1 MRLVQTMDPMLAP
14 SLPVQIGIS
23 GSSACL
29 QIDVLSGAQRNPQ
42 SNFESTTVFLGSDPE
57 CDFILDREFFPPMY
71 AFLLV
76 DSQGAVVRHLGGGPS
91 LRLDTKLI
99 ARHRVT
105 KTANI
110 TAGPLAIRLHVTP
123 GAFSADDPHNARV
136 QSPRNRATVSQ
147 NESGNDALQIEKS
160 IQLIEQA
167 SRLLASMGD
176 QGTRVQTLTGMSKD
190 REPACLDDHNPEKLN
205 LSVGR
210 PLAGQLPPLWHHLCL
225 N

>member
-1 MRLVQTMDPMLAP
+1 MRLVQTMDPMLAQ

-29 QIDVLSGAQRNPQ
+29 QIDVLSGAKRNPQ
-42 SNFESTTVFLGSDPE
+42 SNFESTAVFLGSDPE

-76 DSQGAVVRHLGGGPS
+76 DSRGAVVRHLGGGPS
-91 LRLDTKLI
+91 LRLDTKLV

-105 KTANI
+105 KTTNI

-123 GAFSADDPHNARV
+123 GPLSLEDPHNEFTQR
-136 QSPRNRATVSQ
+136 PRNRPTIPQ

-176 QGTRVQTLTGMSKD
+176 PEIRFQTPAGMSKD
-190 REPACLDDHNPEKLN
+190 RQPLCSGDHSPEELN
-205 LSVGR
+205 VSVGR
-210 PLAGQLPPLWHHLCL
+210 PLEGQLPPLWHHLCP